1 MDSSEK
7 KRHYEEQLLFMKTSG
22 LFNTSTTA
30 FDHLGRVL
38 HESIYRPSLIPTR
51 DEQMVQLEQE
61 RDRFRRLAAKS
72 ETLCFQLKAEIRS
85 LSARPVVSVPGFE
98 RQLEGRLSS
107 LIRQFHPDRNGGK
120 ADATEVTAAL
130 NQLRDQARGRR

>member
-1 MDSSEK
+1 MDSNER
-7 KRHYEEQLLFMKTSG
+7 KRHYEEQLLFVQKNAFSTGTIS
-22 LFNTSTTA
+22 FN
-30 FDHLGRVL
+30 HLGHVRN
-38 HESIYRPSLIPTR
+38 ESVYRSSLIPTR